1 MDDKKFE
8 DIKKIYIERDVPK
21 TGLIDII
28 KKLFKKK

>member
-21 TGLIDII
+21 TRILDII

>member
-1 MDDKKFE
+1 MDKKKFE

-21 TGLIDII
+21 TGIIDII

>member
-1 MDDKKFE
+1 MDNKKFE

-28 KKLFKKK
+28 KKLFEKK

>member
-21 TGLIDII
+21 TSLLDII

>member
-21 TGLIDII
+21 ISLLDII